1 MSSSRLFSRVLDVA
15 STGKFPR
22 VQKWVWR
29 RIYNLLSLSWHDQD
43 WRFMNYG
50 FVPAG
55 PAFALNA
62 EDEAERAFIGLYQQA
77 VEGLPVEGK
86 RVLEI
91 GSGRGGGSRYIA
103 RYHAPAS
110 IVGLDYSPDTVRRAR
125 CINKDTPS
133 LTFET
138 GDAENLP
145 FADGSFDIVVN
156 IESSHCYGD
165 VPSFARE
172 VSRVLAP
179 GGWFTFADMRSKKQ
193 LTALSGQLGA
203 PGLDLVQDRN
213 ISKGVVAALNAAEAR
228 KRERIGKS
236 WLLQRFMTEFSGSKG
251 SALYK
256 GLSRGDIVYVARRYR
271 KAG

>member
-1 MSSSRLFSRVLDVA
+1 MSSRLFSRVLDVA

-29 RIYNLLSLSWHDQD
+29 RIYNLLSLSWRDRD

-50 FVPAG
+50 FVPADA
-55 PAFALNA
+55 AFPLKA

-110 IVGLDYSPDTVRRAR
+110 IVGLDYSPETVRRAR
-125 CINKDTPS
+125 RINQDTPS
-133 LTFET
+133 LAFET

-156 IESSHCYGD
+156 IESSHCYGN
-165 VPSFARE
+165 VPAFARE

-179 GGWFTFADMRSKKQ
+179 GGWFTFADMRSKSQ
-193 LTALSGQLGA
+193 LAALDDQLGA
-203 PGLDLVQDRN
+203 PGLELVEQRK
-213 ISKGVVAALNAAEAR
+213 ISRGVVAALDAAEAR
-228 KRERIGKS
+228 KRERIARAR
-236 WLLQRFMTEFSGSKG
+236 LLQRFMTEFSGSKG

-256 GLSRGDIVYVARRYR
+256 GLSRGDVVYVARRYR
-271 KAG
+271 KIA